1 MSEYHPPKFDQE
13 GSLEEL
19 CETLNKQLIRNEIS
33 FDEAV
38 EQLAIEGATFQ
49 GLPESI
55 SRPSAELYSELL
67 EKFEDHPHI
76 TLNPEVL
83 VASSIHYGQVVRQPV
98 LQLKS
103 SDQGTTWCV
112 LRLDVDNGEQYED
125 VAVPIRTTSSG
136 ELALVGAQIASQ
148 AN

>member
-13 GSLEEL
+13 ESLEEL
-19 CETLNKQLIRNEIS
+19 CETLNEQLLRDEIS

-38 EQLAIEGATFQ
+38 EQLAIAGATFQ
-49 GLPESI
+49 GLPEGI
-55 SRPSAELYSELL
+55 FKPSAELYSELL

-83 VASSIHYGQVVRQPV
+83 VASSVHSGQVVRQPV

-103 SDQGTTWCV
+103 SEQGTTWCV
-112 LRLDVDNGEQYED
+112 LKLDVDNGERYED
-125 VAVPIRTTSSG
+125 VTVTIRTTSSG
-136 ELALVGAQIASQ
+136 ELALVGAQISTPT
-148 AN
+148 N